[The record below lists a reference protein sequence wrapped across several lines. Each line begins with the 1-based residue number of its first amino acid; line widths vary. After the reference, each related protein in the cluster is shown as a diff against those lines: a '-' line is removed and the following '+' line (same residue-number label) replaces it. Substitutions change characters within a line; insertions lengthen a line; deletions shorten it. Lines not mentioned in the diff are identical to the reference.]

1 MARSNLKGV
10 VIVDLYSYTG
20 FKDEIINLLGE
31 EESNKIYDNQEKP
44 ESNFTNLLKAFK
56 IIANKDN
63 SLRFI
68 FYLSMLSTVFEDSV
82 KMLDNNGNIVLWGN
96 QALFYHLGVH
106 WKFLNKIHVFSKE
119 KYFASSSFNRYWE
132 KYRLNID
139 VKTYKPHSL
148 RKILDELSTKNLPA
162 TNNNMNPSNAI
173 RNLEEYKAL
182 ARFRMNEEPSRARI
196 IEESKDSAR
205 NQIIEMLASQKT
217 KRDKSRTNKA
227 RACRI

>member
-1 MARSNLKGV
+1 MARSNLKDV
-10 VIVDLYSYTG
+10 VIVDLYSYSG

-44 ESNFTNLLKAFK
+44 DSNFTNLLKAFK
-56 IIANKDN
+56 IIANKNN

-68 FYLSMLSTVFEDSV
+68 FYLSMLSSVFEDSV

-96 QALFYHLGVH
+96 QGLFYHLGVH

-119 KYFASSSFNRYWE
+119 KCFASSSFNRYWE

-182 ARFRMNEEPSRARI
+182 ARFRMSEEPPRARI

-217 KRDKSRTNKA
+217 KRNKSRTNKA